1 MGGVVMI
8 VRTPRRR
15 RATVGLGDGL
25 PSWYSSWTSSGRNGD
40 PSLLSFVENG
50 GGDGSQLAA
59 SLSVTVPQNGG
70 AGNPFIPIR
79 TSRLSPQPG
88 RAEAASALQ
97 GNKPLRPPGIDTLDH
112 PEWYGTPPFG
122 PGQSPWFVH
131 PGDDVMAAAIQKW
144 VIGQTV
150 YGKPAFSEAVSMAG
164 GQTASQAKQ
173 IAAIN
178 AGGIVPAGTSG
189 QSFVRCD
196 SRAYGSL
203 CNPLVGLADW
213 RWSGFVFC
221 DEGKLMDTGKV
232 LLLGGVAVGGYFAYQ
247 WYAGPGGYS
256 DQQACGSSVTAAQL
270 QAFASQ
276 IISAAAYAK
285 MTPAAYLAADT
296 TATPQFLA
304 CARVAIAQYPTAS
317 AATASTASTASTAT
331 ASTATPS
338 TTTTAVVAPAPAP
351 AANSLDAI
359 YSNLS
364 KVATAAGI
372 NLTTG
377 IGPTAQ
383 GPNNPIDPSG
393 WNYYLAQVY
402 GGSIPS
408 NVFRPRRSTIP

>member
-1 MGGVVMI
+1 
-8 VRTPRRR
+8 
-15 RATVGLGDGL
+15 
-25 PSWYSSWTSSGRNGD
+25 
-40 PSLLSFVENG
+40 
-50 GGDGSQLAA
+50 
-59 SLSVTVPQNGG
+59 
-70 AGNPFIPIR
+70 
-79 TSRLSPQPG
+79 
-88 RAEAASALQ
+88 
-97 GNKPLRPPGIDTLDH
+97 
-112 PEWYGTPPFG
+112 
-122 PGQSPWFVH
+122 
-131 PGDDVMAAAIQKW
+131 
-144 VIGQTV
+144 
-150 YGKPAFSEAVSMAG
+150 
-164 GQTASQAKQ
+164 
-173 IAAIN
+173 
-178 AGGIVPAGTSG
+178 
-189 QSFVRCD
+189 
-196 SRAYGSL
+196 
-203 CNPLVGLADW
+203 
-213 RWSGFVFC
+213 
-221 DEGKLMDTGKV
+221 MDTGKV

-247 WYAGPGGYS
+247 WYAGSGGYS
-256 DQQACGSSVTAAQL
+256 DQQLCGSSVTAAQL

-351 AANSLDAI
+351 AATSLDAI

-408 NVFRPRRSTIP
+408 NVFPASAFNNPMTLAAYWSVMSPALASANGLSGLGIFGGLGQIARAQRGW